1 MTEKGG
7 IERVALCVFAGIVG
21 LAVAY
26 HFLAYFR
33 SPMMLGAAILIEV
46 TLASLWHYETVYFSL
61 MMAVFVWAGTTLPLA
76 GPMGAAR
83 WLVLAVGAFVGAA
96 LWMRGREQSFGAI
109 HLAALFASAAALVS
123 AMVSGDPTD
132 SLLKVLSVF
141 LLFLYGSTGARLAI
155 AGRAWLFTRGILR
168 ACEFTV
174 YATALAYSA
183 GWPIWGNPN
192 SLGAVMGAA
201 AMPVLFWG
209 FVTAE
214 TRNEKYRMLLLVVT
228 CAILLYV
235 ALSRA
240 SIIAAAA
247 SVVGLCICLRRQKLL
262 VEAFFFLALLVGV
275 AGVIEPEHFER
286 AASSVSNE
294 LLYKNKTGQEVLT
307 SRQSPWEETIASL
320 KKHPWVGTGWG
331 TSDMGSKKKV
341 AVISLSEG
349 IYTLEGTNREH
360 GNSYLALA
368 EYVGIVG
375 LVPFGFLLFLVLRMV
390 LMVCLWMRR
399 TSNPAHPAVPMA
411 MVLLACLVHA
421 FFEDWMVAPGYYM
434 CVFFWTLVFLL
445 NDLMPERQTLRLRA
459 ASPAHPRFTAMP
471 QPPFAFK

>member
-7 IERVALCVFAGIVG
+7 IERVALYVLAGIVG

-33 SPMMLGAAILIEV
+33 SPMMLGAAIVIEI
-46 TLASLWHYETVYFSL
+46 TLASLWRYDKVYFPL
-61 MMAVFVWAGTTLPLA
+61 TMVVFIWAGTNIPLA

-83 WLVLAVGAFVGAA
+83 WLVLGVGALVGAA
-96 LWMRGREQSFGAI
+96 LWMRGREQSFGAV

-123 AMVSGDPTD
+123 AIVSSDPLD

-155 AGRAWLFTRGILR
+155 AGRAWGFTQGVLR
-168 ACEFTV
+168 ACEFMV
-174 YATALAYSA
+174 YASALFYLA
-183 GWPIWGNPN
+183 GWPVWGNPN
-192 SLGAVMGAA
+192 SLGAVMGTA
-201 AMPVLFWG
+201 AMPMLFWG

-214 TRNEKYRMLLLVVT
+214 TRNKKYRMLLSVVI
-228 CAILLYV
+228 CAVLLYV

-240 SIIAAAA
+240 SLIAAAT
-247 SVVGLCICLRRQKLL
+247 SVVAICICLRRQKLL
-262 VEAFFFLALLVGV
+262 VEAVFFVALLVGI

-294 LLYKNKTGQEVLT
+294 LLYKNKAGQEVLT

-331 TSDMGSKKKV
+331 TSDMGKKEKV
-341 AVISLSEG
+341 AVISLQEG

-375 LVPFGFLLFLVLRMV
+375 LVPFAFLLFLVLRMTFG
-390 LMVCLWMRR
+390 VCLWMRR
-399 TSNPAHPAVPMA
+399 TSNAAHPAVPMA
-411 MVLLACLVHA
+411 IVLLACLVHA
-421 FFEDWMVAPGYYM
+421 FFEDWMVAPGYYL

-445 NDLMPERQTLRLRA
+445 NDLMPERQVLKLRA
-459 ASPAHPRFTAMP
+459 ASPAHPHFSPVP
-471 QPPFAFK
+471 QQPFAFK